1 VTKASIID
9 LFANAKLKFTGLY
22 PGIAAHAEIWPSWR
36 AMPKGLNAILAEQ
49 KQRVLVSVRCAV
61 HNTLIALVLRTPSGA
76 LLLITDNGSPEPC
89 ARNPEWLALAK
100 DAKFAAWQ
108 PQPTSL
114 GKESQPDLYCRRCD
128 APRPVPD
135 LLPPAN
141 KALRE
146 RRQDV
151 RF

>member
-1 VTKASIID
+1 MKPSIID
-9 LFANAKLKFTGLY
+9 LFTKGKLKFTDLC
-22 PGIAAHAEIWPSWR
+22 PGIAAHAEIWPSWH

-76 LLLITDNGSPEPC
+76 QLLITDNASPEPY
-89 ARNPEWLALAK
+89 ARNPRWLALAE
-100 DAKFAAWQ
+100 DPKFGAWQ
-108 PQPTSL
+108 PHPTSL
-114 GKESQPDLYCRRCD
+114 GKETQPDLYCRRCD

-135 LLPPAN
+135 LLPLAK

-146 RRQDV
+146 RRQNV

>member
-1 VTKASIID
+1 MKPSVLD
-9 LFANAKLKFTGLY
+9 LFTKGRLNFTDLY
-22 PGIAAHAEIWPSWR
+22 PGIGAHTEIWPSWR

-76 LLLITDNGSPEPC
+76 LLLITDNASPEPY
-89 ARNPEWLALAK
+89 ARNPEWLALAE
-100 DAKFAAWQ
+100 DPKFAAWK
-108 PQPTSL
+108 PHPTSL
-114 GKESQPDLYCRRCD
+114 GKETQPDLFCRRCD

-135 LLPPAN
+135 LFRLAK

>member
-1 VTKASIID
+1 MKPSIID
-9 LFANAKLKFTGLY
+9 LFTKGKLKFTDLY
-22 PGIAAHAEIWPSWR
+22 PGIAAHAEIWPSWQ

-76 LLLITDNGSPEPC
+76 QLLITNNGSPEPY

-100 DAKFAAWQ
+100 DPKFAAWK

-114 GKESQPDLYCRRCD
+114 GKESQPDLYCRRCA

-135 LLPPAN
+135 LLALAD
-141 KALRE
+141 KALTS